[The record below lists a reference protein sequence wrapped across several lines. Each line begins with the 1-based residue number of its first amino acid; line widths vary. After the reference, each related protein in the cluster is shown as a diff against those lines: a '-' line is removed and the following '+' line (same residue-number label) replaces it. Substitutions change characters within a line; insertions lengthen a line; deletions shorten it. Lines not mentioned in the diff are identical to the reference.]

1 MNEGLSNL
9 QIQLFQPNVHT
20 TYVIRMQHNYYSKA
34 MVHGIN
40 TLRKFNILT
49 VIYNCF
55 CFKLHLCQP
64 HCYIIRSYIPINEQI
79 ITYIHT

>member
-64 HCYIIRSYIPINEQI
+64 HCYII
-79 ITYIHT
+79 